1 MPGQGTWCE
10 RKKKSERK
18 NPEGNPDRN
27 VFPDEREEERERES
41 ERERNASHLSDPFL
55 WLVRLS
61 DKL

>member
-1 MPGQGTWCE
+1 VREKRNQRGKTQRVTQTEMSSQMRG
-10 RKKKSERK
+10 RK
-18 NPEGNPDRN
+18 
-27 VFPDEREEERERES
+27 RERES